1 MSASHTRTRDEVIG
15 LVLEAAR
22 EGSSKTSIMY
32 KSFVSF
38 DKLEELLNH
47 LIGNNLL
54 EQEKGELTFKT
65 TQKGID
71 LLNKLNCCG
80 KGESRNTGFNHGDL
94 DNNANFDQ
102 GSSYGLGSDLTTS
115 SFNKIIVIGLG
126 QLGLPV
132 AKYVKGKGFDVYGYD
147 ISPKAIE
154 RAEKTAGIKEAVNFS
169 GFDVYI
175 ICVSTHKQE
184 DLFSPQIDG
193 ILSIVRDKISKEAK
207 DGALVVIEST
217 VPKGTSKKVFE
228 MLNHRLHV
236 AHAPH
241 RWYALE
247 EKEHGVNQ
255 LRVVGGVCDC
265 CLRVA
270 MQFYDGAGI
279 SISANSSTTS
289 TTLTSSIKAEELTG
303 NLISTT
309 ETPIGSIGDSLS
321 DHTNNTDTNINI
333 INGNDNISSNN
344 NNINNNNNNSNDGII
359 KNTNLGI
366 PMHPVPDVEIAE
378 LTKIVENAHRYLQIA
393 FAEDLY
399 LYCQANN
406 INFAELRDSLNT
418 KWNVNILEPR
428 DGVGGHCLPKDTK
441 MFLNSS
447 KSIKSKI
454 IEAAIQVDSEYRK
467 YQAINELCHSNKK
480 SMSTR
485 AQDISQTGSK
495 NIVESHSTSGPF
507 LSLISAKSRLHNDID
522 IA

>member
-1 MSASHTRTRDEVIG
+1 MTASPTRTRDEVIG

-47 LIGNNLL
+47 LIVNNLL
-54 EQEKGELTFKT
+54 EQEKGGLTYKI
-65 TQKGID
+65 TQKGFD

-80 KGESRNTGFNHGDL
+80 KSENQVGFSL
-94 DNNANFDQ
+94 DGLDSNANFDEDY
-102 GSSYGLGSDLTTS
+102 SYELNSDLGTNS
-115 SFNKIIVIGLG
+115 SNKILVIGLG

-132 AKYVKGKGFDVYGYD
+132 AKYV
-147 ISPKAIE
+147 
-154 RAEKTAGIKEAVNFS
+154 NFS

-175 ICVSTHKQE
+175 ICISTHKQE

-193 ILSIVRDKISKEAK
+193 ILSIVQDKISKEAK

-217 VPKGTSKKVFE
+217 IPKGTSKKVFE

-265 CLRVA
+265 CLRLA
-270 MQFYDGAGI
+270 MQFYDGA
-279 SISANSSTTS
+279 SISTLSSPSSTTS
-289 TTLTSSIKAEELTG
+289 TTLTSSINSEELIG
-303 NLISTT
+303 DLISTT
-309 ETPIGSIGDSLS
+309 DTSSDSIEDSLR
-321 DHTNNTDTNINI
+321 DYITNTDTNTNI
-333 INGNDNISSNN
+333 NN
-344 NNINNNNNNSNDGII
+344 NNDNNFNNNNNSNDGII
-359 KNTNLGI
+359 VKNTNLGI
-366 PMHPVPDVEIAE
+366 PMHPVSEVEIAE

-418 KWNVNILEPR
+418 KWNV
-428 DGVGGHCLPKDTK
+428 
-441 MFLNSS
+441 
-447 KSIKSKI
+447 
-454 IEAAIQVDSEYRK
+454 
-467 YQAINELCHSNKK
+467 
-480 SMSTR
+480 
-485 AQDISQTGSK
+485 
-495 NIVESHSTSGPF
+495 
-507 LSLISAKSRLHNDID
+507 
-522 IA
+522 